1 MAGKVATIV
10 SLGLDK
16 PYTERIIVKAL
27 KSVRGV
33 DVRVQPA
40 GNGYGYLVVGA
51 KLKAN
56 AVTAFDKILAE
67 YKALG
72 GIEYNTDVL
81 PDNAPKPEM
90 AGISDAGVE
99 VKHYESKSVAQCLAE
114 LDASVAAGTYP
125 RR

>member
-16 PYTERIIVKAL
+16 PYAERTIVKAL
-27 KSVRGV
+27 RTVRGV

-56 AVTAFDKILAE
+56 AVASLDQIMAE

-72 GIEYNTDVL
+72 GIEYDTNVL

-90 AGISDAGVE
+90 AGISDTGIE
-99 VKHYESKSVAQCLAE
+99 VRHYESKSIKQCLAE

-125 RR
+125 TR